1 MENAVES
8 NESNSFVKMK
18 WKFLH
23 NFTFNNLTSS
33 SKENE
38 APLDSFVQQ
47 IKMNNK
53 PIWKSDVN
61 EKWAIL
67 F

>member
-1 MENAVES
+1 
-8 NESNSFVKMK
+8 MK
-18 WKFLH
+18 WNLLH

-38 APLDSFVQQ
+38 APVDSFVQQ

-53 PIWKSDVN
+53 PIWMNDVN

-67 F
+67 FFKFWFN